1 MLGKILLIISMPLI
15 FSHLSVHGLEE
26 NSPDEANTNETLT
39 TSPDSNST
47 DDGGINMNNIDQI
60 VRLFF
65 YRKNKRKSSNWAVF
79 ELQGREVA
87 QARVSDHF
95 DRNLNTK
102 FIIHG
107 WLNNKNSLQ
116 FQQIKEAYHAVSD
129 QNIFIVDWSGISE
142 DINYMRVA
150 NFTRLVG
157 MYVAEKIQE
166 LIETSQADVSRF
178 HIIGH
183 SLGAHIAGFAGA
195 QIKSPKI
202 RRITA
207 LDPALPNFQ
216 RFKDPDL
223 RLDASDADFVDVIHT
238 SGGTLGAY
246 APIGSAD
253 FYVNGGTPPQPGCS
267 GVAELAT
274 ICSHGR
280 AVEYFL
286 ESIATPVGF
295 WGLQCD
301 SWAAYK
307 ASECR
312 GSFTEMGD
320 RTNPTARGTF
330 YLGTNSMSPF
340 AMGRKVFF
348 ENEPF
353 WRTTLNTIIH
363 QTSSF
368 RRPKQPIFAP

>member
-1 MLGKILLIISMPLI
+1 
-15 FSHLSVHGLEE
+15 
-26 NSPDEANTNETLT
+26 
-39 TSPDSNST
+39 
-47 DDGGINMNNIDQI
+47 
-60 VRLFF
+60 
-65 YRKNKRKSSNWAVF
+65 
-79 ELQGREVA
+79 
-87 QARVSDHF
+87 
-95 DRNLNTK
+95 
-102 FIIHG
+102 
-107 WLNNKNSLQ
+107 
-116 FQQIKEAYHAVSD
+116 
-129 QNIFIVDWSGISE
+129 
-142 DINYMRVA
+142 MRVA

-267 GVAELAT
+267 GVAELA
-274 ICSHGR
+274 
-280 AVEYFL
+280 
-286 ESIATPVGF
+286 
-295 WGLQCD
+295 
-301 SWAAYK
+301 
-307 ASECR
+307 SE
-312 GSFTEMGD
+312 
-320 RTNPTARGTF
+320 
-330 YLGTNSMSPF
+330 
-340 AMGRKVFF
+340 
-348 ENEPF
+348 
-353 WRTTLNTIIH
+353 
-363 QTSSF
+363 
-368 RRPKQPIFAP
+368 